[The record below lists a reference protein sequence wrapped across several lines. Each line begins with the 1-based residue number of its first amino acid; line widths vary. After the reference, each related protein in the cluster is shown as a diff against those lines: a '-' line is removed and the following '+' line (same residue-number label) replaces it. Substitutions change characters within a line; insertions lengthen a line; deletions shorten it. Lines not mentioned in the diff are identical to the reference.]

1 MLHKYDREDTV
12 NRETWKGPLHKMA
25 ATTPTEFWNDSC
37 AVNELSYAIENGAVG
52 GTSNPVIVG
61 QVLKKEFDAWKPRI
75 KELIRDNPESTEE
88 FIAWRV
94 IEEMT
99 IKAAALLKPIFEQS
113 KGKKGR
119 LSIQTNPK
127 YYRDPK
133 AILEQAL
140 HFNSLYP
147 NNNVKIPVTKAGIAA
162 IEEATFQGVSVNA
175 TVSFTVP
182 QSIAVAEAVERGLKR
197 REKAGKDISTL
208 SPICTLMV
216 GRLDDWIKKV
226 AEKKGIIIDP
236 GYLEWPGIAAL
247 KKAYGIFRSRGYR
260 IRLLAAA
267 FRNHMHWSQFIGGE
281 ISMTIPY
288 EWQLKFNN
296 SDVEVKNRIN
306 DPVDPKILDELN
318 RKFPEFR
325 RAYDE
330 KGLTVEEFDDYGA
343 VRRTLRSFISGYEDL
358 LKMVRDVMIPDP
370 DIKGE

>member
-1 MLHKYDREDTV
+1 
-12 NRETWKGPLHKMA
+12 MA

-37 AVNELSYAIENGAVG
+37 AVNELSYAIEHGAVG

-61 QVLKKEFDAWKPRI
+61 QVLKKEFDTWKPRI
-75 KELIRDNPESTEE
+75 KELIKDNSEATEE
-88 FIAWRV
+88 FIAWKI

-99 IKAAALLKPIFEQS
+99 TKASRLLKPIFEQS

-133 AILEQAL
+133 AIIEQAL

-197 REKAGKDISTL
+197 REKAGKDISTM

-226 AEKKGIIIDP
+226 AEKKGIITDP
-236 GYLEWPGIAAL
+236 GYLEWPGVAAL
-247 KKAYGIFRSRGYR
+247 KKTYGIFRSRGYR

-267 FRNHMHWSQFIGGE
+267 FRNHMHWSQFIGGDL
-281 ISMTIPY
+281 SMTIPY

-296 SDVEVKNRIN
+296 SDVEVKDRIN
-306 DPVDPKILDELN
+306 DPLDPKILDELN

-325 RAYDE
+325 KAYDE
-330 KGLTVEEFDDYGA
+330 KGLAVEEFDDYGA

-358 LKMVRDVMIPDP
+358 LKMVRDVMLPDP

>member
-1 MLHKYDREDTV
+1 M

-182 QSIAVAEAVERGLKR
+182 QRIAVAEAVERGLNR

-267 FRNHMHWSQFIGGE
+267 VRNQMQWSQCIGGE

-358 LKMVRDVMIPDP
+358 LKLVRDGRSPDP
-370 DIKGE
+370 DIKGD